1 MGSKE
6 EEDLRPLIKQ
16 IAPSSV
22 QRIVAGAAV
31 TDLASA
37 GGFGR
42 LARRLGGHLPALSL
56 LVACTAVVELT
67 AYLVKELIDN
77 SIDAG
82 AKRVS

>member
-1 MGSKE
+1 MGSIE

-37 GGFGR
+37 GGLSFAPDR
-42 LARRLGGHLPALSL
+42 PLAPPGTRPVVRICRRLTNHMSSEG
-56 LVACTAVVELT
+56 
-67 AYLVKELIDN
+67 ID
-77 SIDAG
+77 
-82 AKRVS
+82 

>member
-37 GGFGR
+37 GGFR
-42 LARRLGGHLPALSL
+42 MFRTSRSTLGLGAAPSLTLLPACLP
-56 LVACTAVVELT
+56 
-67 AYLVKELIDN
+67 IN
-77 SIDAG
+77 
-82 AKRVS
+82 

>member
-1 MGSKE
+1 MGSIE

-37 GGFGR
+37 GGLNFSPDVWAPPGTR
-42 LARRLGGHLPALSL
+42 PTPVVRICRRLTNHMSSEG
-56 LVACTAVVELT
+56 
-67 AYLVKELIDN
+67 ID
-77 SIDAG
+77 
-82 AKRVS
+82 